1 MPQLL
6 FVIDPMCSWS
16 WGFWPVM
23 EELRRTLGDRY
34 RFALVAGGLRTSGDM
49 KWDKQ
54 SKTYLRQNW
63 EAVIQKTGQPFSYD
77 LLERSAFDYDTYP
90 ACKAL
95 VSVRELWGEAAA
107 FDYLGRIQRAFYL
120 DGEDTTSA
128 EVLARYVD
136 GDPERFIEF
145 FSGER
150 AETLMRNDFA
160 KARVMGANA
169 FPSTVM
175 IDEAGHLITVKG
187 YKTAGELTR
196 MMR

>member
-49 KWDKQ
+49 SWDER
-54 SKTYLRQNW
+54 SKAYLRQNW
-63 EAVIQKTGQPFSYD
+63 EAVTQKTGQPFAYD
-77 LLERSAFDYDTYP
+77 LLEKPAFDYDTYP
-90 ACKAL
+90 ACRAL
-95 VSVRELWGEAAA
+95 VSVRELWGDAAA
-107 FDYLGRIQRAFYL
+107 FDYLSRIQRAFYL

-136 GDPERFIEF
+136 RDTERFIEF
-145 FSGER
+145 FSSER
-150 AETLMRNDFA
+150 AELLMRNDFA

-169 FPSTVM
+169 FPSTVT

-187 YKTAGELTR
+187 YKTVEELLR
-196 MMR
+196 I